1 MQLLSV
7 PLVNYKGY
15 AAYDRDTGET
25 FKIIDSAN
33 HTLQVQI
40 PAGYSG
46 TLKVEFREPW
56 YWRTAEVVSL
66 ITILFICGDIIF
78 YKFFRKMKR
87 KLDE

>member
-1 MQLLSV
+1 MIA
-7 PLVNYKGY
+7 NKGY